1 MIFSKLHFGN
11 IMGIYPILGK
21 NWDMNFLLWENIG
34 QKNWE
39 NFVLEK
45 IESTILGKYWEILR
59 VHSTRPNFFWIWE
72 IFFQKWENIGNRVV
86 KCFWIFPIL
95 GRNGT

>member
-1 MIFSKLHFGN
+1 
-11 IMGIYPILGK
+11 MGIYPILGK

-59 VHSTRPNFFWIWE
+59 VHSTRPNFFLDL
-72 IFFQKWENIGNRVV
+72 GN
-86 KCFWIFPIL
+86 IFPKM
-95 GRNGT
+95 GKHWEQSC

>member
-1 MIFSKLHFGN
+1 
-11 IMGIYPILGK
+11 MGIYPILGK

-59 VHSTRPNFFWIWE
+59 VHSTRPSFFGIWE
-72 IFFQKWENIGNRVV
+72 IFFQKWENIGNRELLNV
-86 KCFWIFPIL
+86 FGFSQF
-95 GRNGT
+95 